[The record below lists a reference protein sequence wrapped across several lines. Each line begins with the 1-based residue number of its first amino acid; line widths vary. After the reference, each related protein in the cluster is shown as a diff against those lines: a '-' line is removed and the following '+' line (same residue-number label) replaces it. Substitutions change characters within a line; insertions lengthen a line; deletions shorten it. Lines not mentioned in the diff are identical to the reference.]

1 MGKEVALMD
10 DAVPLFFVVAPM
22 IVDDDV
28 LVIRCLD
35 VSLMR
40 RQLEFVGEY
49 AAASTPHIDSVLGI
63 I

>member
-1 MGKEVALMD
+1 MD

-40 RQLEFVGEY
+40 RQLEFVG
-49 AAASTPHIDSVLGI
+49 
-63 I
+63 

>member
-1 MGKEVALMD
+1 MVLSTLRGLLKVIFLMGKEVALMD

-40 RQLEFVGEY
+40 RQLEFVG
-49 AAASTPHIDSVLGI
+49 
-63 I
+63 

>member
-1 MGKEVALMD
+1 MD

-22 IVDDDV
+22 IVDDDI
-28 LVIRCLD
+28 LVISCFD
-35 VSLMR
+35 VS

>member
-1 MGKEVALMD
+1 MVLSTLRGLLKVIFLMGKEVALMD

-28 LVIRCLD
+28 LVISCLD

-40 RQLEFVGEY
+40 RQLEFVG
-49 AAASTPHIDSVLGI
+49 
-63 I
+63 